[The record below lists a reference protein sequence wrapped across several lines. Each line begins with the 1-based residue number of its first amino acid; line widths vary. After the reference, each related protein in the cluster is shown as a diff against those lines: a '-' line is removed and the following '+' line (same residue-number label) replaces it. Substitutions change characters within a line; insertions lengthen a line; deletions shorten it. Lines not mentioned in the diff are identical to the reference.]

1 MSEARA
7 ESADREAE
15 KRQLAELAEFM
26 TKTGIDYQLLFVADL
41 AALPEQRLVEAMVQA
56 RRTHESLCAEFAR
69 RHKARA
75 KAAEAGG
82 PAEGP

>member
-1 MSEARA
+1 MSESRA
-7 ESADREAE
+7 EPVDRDAE
-15 KRQLAELAEFM
+15 NRQLADLAEFM
-26 TKTGIDYQLLFVADL
+26 TKGGIDYQLLFVADP
-41 AALPEQRLVEAMVQA
+41 AALPDQRLVEAMVQA

-75 KAAEAGG
+75 KAAEPDG

>member
-1 MSEARA
+1 MSESRA
-7 ESADREAE
+7 EPVDRDAE

-26 TKTGIDYQLLFVADL
+26 TKGGIDYQLLFVADP
-41 AALPEQRLVEAMVQA
+41 AALPEERLVEAMVQA

-75 KAAEAGG
+75 KAAEPGG
-82 PAEGP
+82 PARGP